1 MIEAVNLFVKIA
13 GAERLRGAHLR
24 AVEGETTLIVGLNGS
39 GKSTLLRA
47 LAGDLKIASGEILLD
62 GSPASKNRRLLRKTA
77 ALMRQRE
84 PALPGVSVERYLRA
98 CASDRSDVDEA
109 AALFEIES
117 LRGRLLERLSPG
129 EERRVDWAR
138 AALIDARAL
147 LLDEPLADLDPAAK
161 TDALGI
167 LAEFKRMKKTMLIA
181 ANAPEAYE
189 PLADAAAALHEGRV
203 AASGRTHEIKREG
216 ETWADALLRL
226 AAEAESD
233 AP

>member
-1 MIEAVNLFVKIA
+1 MIEAVNLSVKLN
-13 GAERLRGAHLR
+13 GAERLRRVNMR

-47 LAGDLKIASGEILLD
+47 LAGDLKIASGEILAD
-62 GSPASKNRRLLRKTA
+62 GRPASKNRRLLRKTT

-98 CASDRSDVDEA
+98 CAGRRSDLDEA

-138 AALIDARAL
+138 AALMDARAL
-147 LLDEPLADLDPAAK
+147 LMDEPLADLDPSAK

-181 ANAPEAYE
+181 TNAPETYE
-189 PLADAAAALHEGRV
+189 SLADAAAALHEGRL
-203 AASGRTHEIKREG
+203 AASGRTDQLKREG
-216 ETWADALLRL
+216 ETWADTLLRL
-226 AAEAESD
+226 AADKETKR
-233 AP
+233 